1 LATLQP
7 IGDKNVDTSLLNYA
21 LMGVVIA
28 GVTEMLNRARAR
40 DWWVVATIASAGIIG
55 ALFGWAQID
64 GLTSAVQGLATGFGT
79 SGFISVA
86 HAFGSAKSTP
96 APSAVIDTTGQ

>member
-1 LATLQP
+1 METTL
-7 IGDKNVDTSLLNYA
+7 LEYA

-28 GVTEMLNRARAR
+28 GVTEMINRARAR

-55 ALFGWAQID
+55 ALFGWAGLD
-64 GLTSAVQGLATGFGT
+64 GLDNAVQGLATGFGT

-96 APSAVIDTTGQ
+96 VPSSIIDTTGQ

>member
-1 LATLQP
+1 METTL
-7 IGDKNVDTSLLNYA
+7 VNYA

-40 DWWVVATIASAGIIG
+40 DWWVVATIASAGAVG
-55 ALFGWAQID
+55 ALFGWAGLD
-64 GLTSAVQGLATGFGT
+64 GLNDAVQGLATGFGT